1 MNTSGASSSPDAPSA
16 DAAHG
21 ASKPDASSSPHAP
34 SGDVARRAERRT
46 WLVATCVALVPF
58 ACLVARFWFVCD
70 DAFIA
75 FRYSRHLAEGHGLV
89 FNLGESP
96 PVEGYSSFLWVLW
109 LAPFARIG
117 ADVALVA
124 CATSAACGALLVAC
138 VTRFAQR
145 TYALGGRAT
154 LFTALLAATLPP
166 IAMWS
171 TGGLESMPFA
181 LCTFALFDRLCAD
194 PERPHV
200 VQAALLAVAAALLR
214 ADGAL
219 WAVLALACAA
229 LSLLSRGRI
238 GSAGAHE
245 LPAPVPEPVERART
259 ASDGARE
266 IPMQAV
272 ATPIRV
278 LAITATALVLAC
290 ALHVAWRE
298 SYYRELLPN
307 TAYVKAGLSAMRL
320 ERGLDYVVSFFLAV
334 PVCALAP
341 LAMLWT
347 RGRSLDLRSVQS
359 LAFIGGALAY
369 VLFIGGDFM
378 PMGRFILPAMPFV
391 VLTFASALARIY
403 AGGGRPAWRACTFAA
418 ISIALALSASLG
430 WNAAPVALRERFH
443 FRWNAPHAET
453 EIAMWRGMRDRAE
466 QWSELGRALALHT
479 NASDSMVLG
488 NIGAIGYYSE
498 LHIYDQFGLTSAE
511 VGHRDAPLVRASP
524 GHDKVV
530 TAEFFFDRHP
540 TFYNAYIA
548 GVGSRPED
556 DLGAGF
562 FASEIGKRVQIES
575 RPLRTEDG
583 FPPNVELRLLRMTR
597 WN

>member
-1 MNTSGASSSPDAPSA
+1 MRDRTHGVSTRGASSSPDEPSK
-16 DAAHG
+16 DGAHG
-21 ASKPDASSSPHAP
+21 ASTPGARSSLHAP
-34 SGDVARRAERRT
+34 SGDAAHDTTTPAVSSNPDPSSADAARRADRRT

-75 FRYSRHLAEGHGLV
+75 FRYSRHLAEGSGFV
-89 FNLGESP
+89 FNVGENP
-96 PVEGYSSFLWVLW
+96 PVEGYSNFLWVLW

-117 ADVALVA
+117 ADVATIA
-124 CATSAACGALLVAC
+124 CATSAACGALLVAY

-154 LFTALLAATLPP
+154 LSTALLAATLPP

-181 LCTFALFDRLCAD
+181 LCTFALFERLSADR
-194 PERPHV
+194 ERPRVLH
-200 VQAALLAVAAALLR
+200 AALLAAAAALLR

-219 WAVLALACAA
+219 WAALALACAA
-229 LSLLSRGRI
+229 LSLRSRRSSD
-238 GSAGAHE
+238 SAST
-245 LPAPVPEPVERART
+245 L
-259 ASDGARE
+259 
-266 IPMQAV
+266 
-272 ATPIRV
+272 ATPLRV
-278 LAITATALVLAC
+278 LAITAAMLVLAC
-290 ALHVAWRE
+290 ALHVVWRE
-298 SYYRELLPN
+298 SYYGELLPN

-320 ERGLDYVVSFFLAV
+320 ERGLDYVVSFFLSV

-347 RGRSLDLRSVQS
+347 RGRDLDLRSVQA
-359 LAFIGGALAY
+359 LAFIAGALAY

-391 VLTFASALARIY
+391 VLTFASALARID
-403 AGGGRPAWRACTFAA
+403 ARAGRPTWRACAFAA
-418 ISIALALSASLG
+418 ISIGLALSASLG

-453 EIAMWRGMRDRAE
+453 EVAMWRGMRDRAE

-479 NASDSMVLG
+479 SASDSIVLG
-488 NIGAIGYYSE
+488 NIGAIGYFSE
-498 LHIYDQFGLTSAE
+498 LHIYDQFGLTSPE
-511 VGHRDAPLVRASP
+511 VAHRDAPLVRASP
-524 GHDKVV
+524 GHDKAVS
-530 TAEFFFDRHP
+530 AEFFFDRHP
-540 TFYNAYIA
+540 TFYNAYVARI
-548 GVGSRPED
+548 GSKPED
-556 DLGAGF
+556 DLGAAF
-562 FASEIGKRVQIES
+562 FASEIGKRIVVES
-575 RPLRTEDG
+575 RALRTEDG